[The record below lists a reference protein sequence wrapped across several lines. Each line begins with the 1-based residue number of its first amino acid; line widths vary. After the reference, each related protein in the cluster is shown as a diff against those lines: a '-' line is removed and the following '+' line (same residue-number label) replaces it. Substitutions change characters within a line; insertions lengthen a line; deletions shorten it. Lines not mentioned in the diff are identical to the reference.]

1 MESDERRAIQAIK
14 RLAERRVASKVS
26 PILEKK
32 ALNTLKDLE
41 LPKEEIGAALRIGH
55 DLIKGE
61 TELPLGRNTRLR
73 VNPKKKSIGLQFNK
87 SFD

>member
-26 PILEKK
+26 PILERK
-32 ALNTLKDLE
+32 ALKTLKDLE
-41 LPKEEIGAALRIGH
+41 LPKEELGAALKIGH
-55 DLIKGE
+55 DLIRGE
-61 TELPLGRNTRLR
+61 TELPLNKNTRLKI
-73 VNPKKKSIGLQFNK
+73 NPKNKSIGLQFNK